1 LSAAKNIAINAD
13 ITATGA
19 QAGLVLNYGDYANTG
34 SATSGTDY
42 SIAPGASITLS
53 GANSS
58 LAINGTGYT
67 LIRSRADLEA
77 VNNNLGGAFALAGD
91 LDLSGV
97 TYTQAV
103 IAAGGSQFTGSFA
116 GLGHVISDL
125 TINSTGDN
133 VGLFGTNSGSIR
145 DLGIVGGSVSGRD
158 TVGALVGGNDGG
170 TLNNV
175 YATGAVSGLERVG
188 GLVGSSGNGTIADA
202 YATGAVIASGSIVG
216 GLVGYHEAGT
226 ISTSYATG
234 AVSGVNVVGG
244 LVGTGTG
251 TITDAYATGA
261 VIASGFAGG
270 LVGLY
275 ANGTISN
282 AYATGAVSGVDR
294 VGGLVGVHLGGAIS
308 TSYATGVVS
317 GRSSVGGLI
326 GWSQGGLI
334 SNAQASGVVTGSGN
348 YVGGLVGFHE
358 AGTIS
363 NVYATGAVSGVLG
376 VGGLVGEN
384 INGTIT
390 DSYATGAVSGGLA
403 VGGLLGSQSG
413 GTISNAF
420 ATGAVSGGGG
430 VGGLTGSQYGGTISN
445 AYATGA
451 VIGSDFVGGLV
462 GSSGGVTITAS
473 FFNSDTTGQADG
485 VGAGSST
492 GVTGLTTAQMSDM
505 SLFAAA
511 GWDIDGQG
519 GTGTIWRIYDGYTAP
534 LIRSLLTSL
543 TVTTNDVAKTYDGLA
558 FTGNNGVRY
567 SGFVNGDNA
576 SVLGGTL
583 SFGGT
588 SQGALNAGTY
598 TLTASGLYSTLY
610 DISYVDGAL
619 TVNRAGLTVTANN
632 DTKTYDGL
640 AYTGGNGVTYAG
652 FVNGETASVLGG
664 TLSFGGTSQGAL
676 NAGSYV
682 LSASGLTSG
691 NYDISYVDG
700 ALTVTPRA
708 ISIAAD
714 DRSKIYG
721 DSVSLGYAIRGGS
734 LVNGDSLSGNL
745 ASAGTALTASVGRY
759 AITQGTLANA
769 NYDISYVGG
778 ILTVTPAS
786 LTITADSGS
795 VVSGSSIP
803 LLGYSTAGW
812 RNGQDASLLSGV
824 VVSTDATSSS
834 GAGRF
839 ATRAANGT
847 LSGAAAGNYRLIYVD
862 GVLTVTPQL
871 GAQLLQTVVLPFNP
885 AINLA
890 ASLDTRS
897 GFSPSSPIIGAVAS
911 GSGGNSGAGGTLSVE
926 DPQLSGA
933 VCALGPNLAIAC

>member
-1 LSAAKNIAINAD
+1 
-13 ITATGA
+13 
-19 QAGLVLNYGDYANTG
+19 
-34 SATSGTDY
+34 
-42 SIAPGASITLS
+42 
-53 GANSS
+53 
-58 LAINGTGYT
+58 
-67 LIRSRADLEA
+67 
-77 VNNNLGGAFALAGD
+77 
-91 LDLSGV
+91 
-97 TYTQAV
+97 
-103 IAAGGSQFTGSFA
+103 
-116 GLGHVISDL
+116 
-125 TINSTGDN
+125 
-133 VGLFGTNSGSIR
+133 
-145 DLGIVGGSVSGRD
+145 
-158 TVGALVGGNDGG
+158 
-170 TLNNV
+170 
-175 YATGAVSGLERVG
+175 
-188 GLVGSSGNGTIADA
+188 
-202 YATGAVIASGSIVG
+202 
-216 GLVGYHEAGT
+216 
-226 ISTSYATG
+226 
-234 AVSGVNVVGG
+234 
-244 LVGTGTG
+244 
-251 TITDAYATGA
+251 
-261 VIASGFAGG
+261 
-270 LVGLY
+270 
-275 ANGTISN
+275 
-282 AYATGAVSGVDR
+282 
-294 VGGLVGVHLGGAIS
+294 
-308 TSYATGVVS
+308 
-317 GRSSVGGLI
+317 
-326 GWSQGGLI
+326 
-334 SNAQASGVVTGSGN
+334 
-348 YVGGLVGFHE
+348 
-358 AGTIS
+358 
-363 NVYATGAVSGVLG
+363 
-376 VGGLVGEN
+376 
-384 INGTIT
+384 
-390 DSYATGAVSGGLA
+390 
-403 VGGLLGSQSG
+403 
-413 GTISNAF
+413 
-420 ATGAVSGGGG
+420 
-430 VGGLTGSQYGGTISN
+430 
-445 AYATGA
+445 
-451 VIGSDFVGGLV
+451 
-462 GSSGGVTITAS
+462 
-473 FFNSDTTGQADG
+473 

-543 TVTTNDVAKTYDGLA
+543 TVTTNHVTKTYDGLA

-576 SVLGGTL
+576 SVLGGAL

-640 AYTGGNGVTYAG
+640 AYAGGNGVTYAG

-664 TLSFGGTSQGAL
+664 ALNFGGTSQGAL

-691 NYDISYVDG
+691 NYDISYV
-700 ALTVTPRA
+700 
-708 ISIAAD
+708 
-714 DRSKIYG
+714 
-721 DSVSLGYAIRGGS
+721 
-734 LVNGDSLSGNL
+734 
-745 ASAGTALTASVGRY
+745 
-759 AITQGTLANA
+759 
-769 NYDISYVGG
+769 GG

-786 LTITADSGS
+786 LTITADSS
-795 VVSGSSIP
+795 SIVSGSSIP

-862 GVLTVTPQL
+862 GVLTVTPQI

-885 AINLA
+885 AINFA

-911 GSGGNSGAGGTLSVE
+911 GSGGNGGAGGTLSVE